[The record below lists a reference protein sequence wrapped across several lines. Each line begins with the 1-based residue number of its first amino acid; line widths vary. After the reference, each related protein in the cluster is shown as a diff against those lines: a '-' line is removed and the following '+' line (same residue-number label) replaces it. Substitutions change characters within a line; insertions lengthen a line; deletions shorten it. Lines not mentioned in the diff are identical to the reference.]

1 LPTLYDFQ
9 VQRPE
14 KEVAQKVLLA
24 WIANAH
30 ARAEATRLGLTLEDP
45 AIQDFHQKIHDKFY
59 ALGVGEDK
67 IQSRG
72 AALSDYFSDDREI
85 YDFEKHSSGRLLGDR
100 MKCYDHIISN
110 VMRRF
115 YPEGHPEPSPHL
127 IHVSCTGYVSPSPAQ
142 KIVSERQ
149 WGQHTRVTHAYHMGC
164 YASIPAVQ
172 IALGNFH
179 ANHQPSDIVH
189 TEFSGLHLNPSLHT
203 TEQLVIESLFADGFI
218 RYSLGSDGA
227 KGFEIITV
235 AEEIIPDTQ
244 PHMRWRCAEWGFE
257 MTIAKEVP
265 VMIARH
271 LPGYLE
277 RLAKKAGIPLT
288 DLAKA
293 RYAIHPGGPKIIH
306 QIAKKLALEPW
317 QFSHS
322 QKILASCGNMSSAT
336 LPHVWNEMLEDDE
349 VRAEEL
355 IVSLAFG
362 PGLTFAGALFKKRS

>member
-1 LPTLYDFQ
+1 M
-9 VQRPE
+9 QRPK
-14 KEVAQKVLLA
+14 KEVPQEVLLE

-30 ARAEATRLGLTLEDP
+30 AGAEASRLGVGLDDP
-45 AIQDFHQKIHDKFY
+45 DIQSFHQKIHDKFY

-67 IQSRG
+67 IQTRG
-72 AALSDYFSDDREI
+72 AALSDYFSDEREI
-85 YDFEKHSSGRLLGDR
+85 YNFEENPSGRLLGDR
-100 MKCYDHIISN
+100 MKCYDRIISD
-110 VMRRF
+110 VFRRF
-115 YPEGHPEPSPHL
+115 YPEDHHLPSPHL

-142 KIVSERQ
+142 RIVSERR

-179 ANHQPSDIVH
+179 ANQEPSDIVH

-218 RYSLGSDGA
+218 RYSLGSDKE
-227 KGFEIITV
+227 KGFEIVTV
-235 AEEIIPDTQ
+235 LEEIIPDTE

-277 RLAKKAGIPLT
+277 RLAKKAGIALN

-317 QFSHS
+317 QFCHS

-336 LPHVWNEMLEDDE
+336 LPHVWNEILEDGE
-349 VRAEEL
+349 VRPGEL

-362 PGLTFAGALFKKRS
+362 PGLTFAGALFEKRS